1 MIAAL
6 LTLLACGEEPEPPP
20 PGMRLMMRPILA
32 LNTGVAGP
40 EGGEK
45 AVAFLHPE
53 QLGPCQKF
61 EPTFTL
67 DGVPMTRLHGKV
79 QGEFNYNRDCNV
91 FEYALDPATG
101 VGTGPQSTLVVT
113 DGKDTARMVVD
124 NLFAPR
130 TVTPEQATAKAGEEV
145 VLRWS
150 PATDVYDGKGVLG
163 VTLRREGEEPVV
175 VRGADVAWV
184 DGTVRFKLPADLAP
198 GPLAVEFQGTAFV
211 QPRVAACEWV
221 VRCDQARTY
230 TVAPTTLTVQK

>member
-6 LTLLACGEEPEPPP
+6 LTMMACGEGPAPPP

-40 EGGEK
+40 GGPEK

-79 QGEFNYNRDCNV
+79 TGQFRYDRDCNV
-91 FEYALDPATG
+91 YEYALEPATG
-101 VGTGPQSTLVVT
+101 VGGGPTSTLVVT
-113 DGKDTARMVVD
+113 DGVDTARMVVD

-130 TVTPEQATAKAGEEV
+130 TLAPEKATAKPGEEV

-163 VTLRREGEEPVV
+163 VTLTREGEEPVA
-175 VRGADVAWV
+175 VRGADVRFA
-184 DGTVRFKLPADLAP
+184 DGAVRFTLPADIAP
-198 GPLAVEFQGTAFV
+198 GPLGVEFQGTAFV
-211 QPRVAACEWV
+211 QPHVAACEWV
-221 VRCDQARTY
+221 VRCDLTRTY
-230 TVAPTTLTVQK
+230 TVAPASITVEK